1 MTLENLVELAAL
13 ADASLTASL
22 RYLDLTQAG
31 VSTVRTSPS
40 AAMNVCHWRIAP
52 MTLTL
57 TKRRDAPFAFVQPFD
72 QPFSNM
78 DNLLN
83 CPVCYEPFDS
93 DLSVFGSENERRES
107 HLPVLSH
114 QCPHKICAHCL
125 NNWQL
130 RAVSKRAKHLP
141 KWFKCP
147 CCAKKTAFDAEEM
160 EIDTFA
166 CAMFAHVKAN
176 GTTVQSSSENSIR
189 VGTKSIQSSEAF
201 LGQGSARRTE
211 YHHQQP
217 FTQTPRMS
225 NCYHFPYNN
234 AVCDRRH

>member
-1 MTLENLVELAAL
+1 MKGMRG
-13 ADASLTASL
+13 SF
-22 RYLDLTQAG
+22 R
-31 VSTVRTSPS
+31 STIRP
-40 AAMNVCHWRIAP
+40 AI
-52 MTLTL
+52 
-57 TKRRDAPFAFVQPFD
+57 Q
-72 QPFSNM
+72 SNM
-78 DNLLN
+78 DNLVN
-83 CPVCYEPFDS
+83 CPVCFEPFDS
-93 DLSVFGSENERRES
+93 DLSLFRSENERRES